1 MKRISKIINEIGI
14 SKVKLAKYLGVSRQM
29 VYNYLEMDDIND
41 LPLEKKMKLFTLLN
55 ISSID
60 EIDDIKIDNEF
71 IKNATNIINS
81 EVDDNVSKGSISFS
95 ELNSKDSE
103 ILNNIVLLLKDR
115 LIDDDTD
122 ESRNILKYLSYFV
135 QAIDNTPEI
144 KYILGYI
151 AKTNGF
157 VPANEYLFDEE
168 QQFKFESLFY
178 SAMILYS
185 NNQVSTERLIE
196 FHKKFA
202 HKIEEKQEE
211 RLSRTQELN
220 TAKEQAL
227 KELGYTELTAE
238 NATEVLEKI
247 AEIESRGI

>member
-1 MKRISKIINEIGI
+1 MKKVNDIINEIGI

-41 LPLEKKMKLFTLLN
+41 LPLEKKMKLFNLLN
-55 ISSID
+55 VTSPE
-60 EIDDIKIDNEF
+60 EIDKIEINAEF
-71 IKNATNIINS
+71 IKNVNNIIS
-81 EVDDNVSKGSISFS
+81 EEVREGGDKSSVSFS
-95 ELNSKDSE
+95 ELDAKDSE
-103 ILNNIVLLLKDR
+103 ILNNIIMLLKDR
-115 LIDDDTD
+115 LIDDQTD
-122 ESRNILKYLSYFV
+122 ESSNVLKYLYYFL
-135 QAIDNTPEI
+135 QSIDGMPEI

-151 AKTNGF
+151 AKTNGY
-157 VPANEYLFDEE
+157 VSPVEYLFSEE
-168 QQFKFESLFY
+168 HQFKFESLFY
-178 SAMILYS
+178 SAMILY
-185 NNQVSTERLIE
+185 NNDQVSTERLIE

-227 KELGYTELTAE
+227 KELGYTELTAD